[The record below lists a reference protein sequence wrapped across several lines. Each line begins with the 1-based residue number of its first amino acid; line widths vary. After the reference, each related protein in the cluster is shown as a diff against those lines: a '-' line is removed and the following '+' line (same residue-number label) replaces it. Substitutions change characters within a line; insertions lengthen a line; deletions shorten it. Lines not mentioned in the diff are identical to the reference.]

1 MKAIKSKCIF
11 KGVILIAL
19 LLSAIMTTQFMYT
32 VYLSLG
38 GFEPSKEKVI
48 QKYDK
53 CSNEVECIGNYLIK
67 LNYDYLAWYSYDN
80 MYIVQSTNDENI
92 DIDVEMRKYFDKI
105 HEGGFKTII
114 KEDNNI
120 VFVRWSS
127 LDASSGVVFSL
138 SKPNLDWYGNL
149 KIEKLKNNIY
159 YFYHYY

>member
-53 CSNEVECIGNYLIK
+53 CSNE
-67 LNYDYLAWYSYDN
+67 LN
-80 MYIVQSTNDENI
+80 V
-92 DIDVEMRKYFDKI
+92 
-105 HEGGFKTII
+105 
-114 KEDNNI
+114 
-120 VFVRWSS
+120 
-127 LDASSGVVFSL
+127 
-138 SKPNLDWYGNL
+138 
-149 KIEKLKNNIY
+149 
-159 YFYHYY
+159 